1 MSDEERPKT
10 AYELAMERLR
20 EKDREEGTAEHRPL
34 DADQKRR
41 IAELRSTAKAKL
53 AELEILHRDQS
64 AAAGGDAVKLAE
76 LDERYEIDRRRVE
89 SRLESDVAAI
99 HREAD
104 AR

>member
-1 MSDEERPKT
+1 MGDDAPLKS

-20 EKDREEGTAEHRPL
+20 DKDREEGAAERKPL

-53 AELEILHRDQS
+53 AELEILHRDQT
-64 AAAGGDAVKLAE
+64 AAARGDAVKLAE

-89 SRLESDVAAI
+89 SRLESDIAAV